1 MIRYDLFWERVMA
14 VWAVQDDG
22 GYELEIVALGT
33 SGSSWVVMMGMVG
46 QKNEITRIRSM
57 EVRTVTRCPGDIVKL
72 KQNYDALKPNSQ
84 EKK

>member
-1 MIRYDLFWERVMA
+1 MMRYDLFWDQVMV
-14 VWAVQDDG
+14 VWAMQDDG

-33 SGSSWVVMMGMVG
+33 SRSSWAMMMGMVG
-46 QKNEITRIRSM
+46 QKNEIIRIRSM
-57 EVRTVTRCPGDIVKL
+57 EVRTVTRCPGDTIKL

>member
-1 MIRYDLFWERVMA
+1 MMRYDLFWEQVMV
-14 VWAVQDDG
+14 VWAMQDDG

-33 SGSSWVVMMGMVG
+33 SGSSWAMMMGMVG
-46 QKNEITRIRSM
+46 QKNEIIRIRSM
-57 EVRTVTRCPGDIVKL
+57 EVRTVTRCLGDTIKL